1 MASAFE
7 SKDIVTKISASQA
20 YQAFLQADKQLE
32 AILTNLPNWLKADG
46 LPSAGMPDSID
57 PGILRSTFLIS
68 LQHKILS
75 IHRPFLSKPSR
86 GESVRQFSF

>member
-46 LPSAGMPDSID
+46 PSTGMPDSIE
-57 PGILRSTFLIS
+57 PNILRSTFLIS

-86 GESVRQFSF
+86 GESNPRFSF